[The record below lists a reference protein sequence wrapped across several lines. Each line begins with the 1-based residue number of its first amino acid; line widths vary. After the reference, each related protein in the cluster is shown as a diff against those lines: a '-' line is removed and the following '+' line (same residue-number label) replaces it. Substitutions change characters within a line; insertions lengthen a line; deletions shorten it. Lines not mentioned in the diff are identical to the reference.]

1 MITKTDLLPLD
12 HTSDLTEAG
21 ILFTCQWLARSS
33 RYLGKKPYSYLR
45 RKIGRVTVE
54 LALRRLLIERQIPF
68 RTLELEPFSEP
79 SQHQLSLGG
88 HRLHLNSYLLGNRA
102 QIHSVQQDPAVLL
115 QASAITPLDQFVS
128 EAQTSKDIYLFAFLL
143 ALTARSQADQRKL
156 EATEKPHYYLAVLPQ
171 NWSQPRS
178 WTPLNPIALKSEAD
192 HPVTV
197 ELGGLNES
205 RNFYR
210 SQVQLPPR
218 TRTIVPDEF
227 YSLAYI
233 HILDH
238 PNARLGIHSPRFQQH
253 SQMHIIQPAEW
264 GNVWVYGLGIWLA
277 GWLSLDE
284 YRRRAV
290 VLPAGQSSFQF
301 SRTRHK
307 NLCVPMTELEPLEE
321 LFEETLFWQAE
332 KTKPR
337 E

>member
-1 MITKTDLLPLD
+1 MLTKTDLLRLD
-12 HTSDLTEAG
+12 HTPDLTEAG
-21 ILFTCQWLARSS
+21 ILSTCQWLARSS
-33 RYLGKKPYSYLR
+33 RYLGKNPYSYLR

-54 LALRRLLIERQIPF
+54 LALRRLLTEHQVPF
-68 RTLELEPFSEP
+68 RTLKLEPFSDP
-79 SQHQLSLGG
+79 PQHQMSLGG
-88 HRLHLNSYLLGNRA
+88 HRLHLNSYLLNNRA
-102 QIHSVQQDPAVLL
+102 QIRSVRQDPAVLL
-115 QASAITPLDQFVS
+115 QAFAITPLDQFVS

-143 ALTARSQADQRKL
+143 ALAARSQADQRKL
-156 EATEKPHYYLAVLPQ
+156 EATEKPHFYLAALPK

-205 RNFYR
+205 RNFFR
-210 SQVQLPPR
+210 SQVQLQPR
-218 TRTIVPDEF
+218 ARTIVPEEF

-238 PNARLGIHSPRFQQH
+238 PNARLGIHSPRFQHH

-264 GNVWVYGLGIWLA
+264 GNVWVYGLEIWLT

-290 VLPAGQSSFQF
+290 VMPAGQSSFQY

-307 NLCVPMTELEPLEE
+307 NLCVPMTELQPLEK
-321 LFEETLFWQAE
+321 LFEKTRTWQAE
-332 KTKPR
+332 KIKSR